1 MVLTGSM
8 KPSSGTKSGGS
19 TCFCAARIVTSD
31 ILFSIFM
38 SGSAVMDGLRP

>member
-1 MVLTGSM
+1 MVLTGSIN
-8 KPSSGTKSGGS
+8 PSSGTRSGGS

-31 ILFSIFM
+31 ILLSILM